1 MTPTPTRVE
10 GVSFTVVGA
19 GRSGL
24 AASNALAKR
33 GGDVRLVEAR
43 PEAER
48 PEALDGRVA
57 FEAGT
62 NAPRPGDV
70 AVLSPGVP
78 EVSPVRAEVAAVAA
92 EVIGEVELFYRLSP
106 APVLAIT
113 GTDGKSTTTTMLGA
127 IAARSNPSTFVG
139 GNLGNP
145 LCEGLDG
152 LTRGS
157 LVIAEISCFQLTTCV
172 DFRPRVAIV
181 TNIAEDH
188 VNYHGSFAAYQAAK
202 RRVWAKMTGEDT
214 LILNADDPYIAAWER
229 PEAPRIRTFSL
240 GNPDA
245 DAYLAD
251 GSLWI
256 VRDGRPEALM
266 RRDELPLLGGH
277 NVANA
282 LAAALAADAWGIP
295 LATSREALMA
305 YAPLPHRL
313 APIATVDGVRWV
325 NDSKAT
331 NANAAAAGIKA
342 IDAPL
347 ILLAGGSDKEAD
359 FTAFGALIRERTR
372 AAILFGQ
379 TRHALAD
386 AIGDSHPRIVVETLD
401 EAVREARALAKPGD
415 TVLLGPACA
424 SFDQFKSY
432 GHRGDV
438 FTALVHAMEADSG
451 AA

>member
-1 MTPTPTRVE
+1 MMTVE
-10 GVSFTVVGA
+10 GVRFTVVGA

-24 AASNALAKR
+24 AASNALASR

-43 PEAER
+43 PDAER
-48 PEALDGRVA
+48 PAGLDARVA

-62 NAPRPGDV
+62 NAPRPGDI

-78 EVSPVRAEVAAVAA
+78 EVSPVRAEIAAVAA

-106 APVLAIT
+106 APILAIT

-127 IAARSNPSTFVG
+127 IAAAANPSTFVG

-145 LCEGLDG
+145 LCEGLDE
-152 LTRGS
+152 LTASS

-188 VNYHGSFAAYQAAK
+188 LNYHGSFAAYQAAK
-202 RRVWAKMTGEDT
+202 QRVWAEMTGEDT

-240 GNPDA
+240 TNPDA
-245 DAYLAD
+245 DAYYD
-251 GSLWI
+251 GETLWV
-256 VRDGRPEALM
+256 VRGGRPEALM
-266 RRDELPLLGGH
+266 RRDELALLGRH

-282 LAAALAADAWGIP
+282 LAAGLAADAWGIP
-295 LATSREALMA
+295 LATAREALMA

-313 APIATVDGVRWV
+313 APVATIDGVRWV

-331 NANAAAAGIKA
+331 NANAAAAGIRA
-342 IDAPL
+342 IEAPL
-347 ILLAGGSDKEAD
+347 ILLAGGSEKDAD
-359 FTAFGALIRERTR
+359 FTGFGALVRERTR

-379 TRHALAD
+379 TRHRLAE
-386 AIGDSHPRIVVETLD
+386 AIGDTHRTIVVETLD
-401 EAVREARALAKPGD
+401 EAVAEARALAEPGD

-424 SFDQFKSY
+424 SYDQFQSY
-432 GHRGDV
+432 GHRGEV
-438 FTALVHAMEADSG
+438 FTAMVQAMRAD
-451 AA
+451 